1 MKSIDQILKLSR
13 NKHYHLKVREL
24 ALLDEIAEQEFD
36 SSFAELNEEQR
47 EMLDIKYGC
56 ACGSKK

>member
-1 MKSIDQILKLSR
+1 MKSIDQILKLSK
-13 NKHYHLKVREL
+13 NKHYRLKTKEK

-36 SSFAELNEEQR
+36 STFDELNAEQK
-47 EMLDIKYGC
+47 EMLEIKYGC